1 MPARRP
7 HHHQA
12 GGAGRAALVAVA
24 LAAVLAWWLA
34 APSAAPVPPRAM
46 AAGDA
51 APLLQTTAG
60 EVAALPAASTA
71 TAAAL
76 PAAAGLSPAQRQEQ
90 IALWRERL
98 ERAKTALANYQQA
111 ARYPDSSR
119 PIEEHPDQVR
129 PFEPIAE
136 DRALRMP
143 GGSVTPGVRLRTT
156 QDRIFLA
163 GLETAR
169 ITVALVDADGRPQPL
184 RVTRAMLHEVTEPGR
199 TARTNEVAID
209 VNDRGSSGDLQAGD
223 GVHSAVLQ
231 PGAQGFTDFAGTV
244 RLTLHLDH
252 AGQPGFLFFDLVY
265 SPELAAT
272 WVPGVRDMAEGGDLR
287 FVLQADVRLPGR
299 YVVSGRIDDAAGQPV
314 ALALF
319 NAELGGGRQAIV
331 LPVAGRLLHDRQ
343 PAFPLRLR
351 DVEAFLLKPDTFPD
365 RVMLP
370 RLAGVLHS
378 SAVYTLDR
386 FANAE
391 PGGDQR
397 ARYLAELGKDVR
409 EAEQQ
414 LQQLGP

>member
-1 MPARRP
+1 MAAR
-7 HHHQA
+7 QA
-12 GGAGRAALVAVA
+12 VRRQTGAAGRAALVAVA

-34 APSAAPVPPRAM
+34 APSAAPVPPRPTA
-46 AAGDA
+46 AAGTT
-51 APLLQTTAG
+51 PLLQTTAG
-60 EVAALPAASTA
+60 GVAALPAAA
-71 TAAAL
+71 AAAL

-163 GLETAR
+163 GQETAR
-169 ITVALVDADGRPQPL
+169 ITVALVDADGRAQPL
-184 RVTRAMLHEVTEPGR
+184 RVTRAVLHEVTEPGR

-231 PGAQGFTDFAGTV
+231 PGAQGFADFAGTV

-272 WVPGVRDMAEGGDLR
+272 WVPGVRDLAEGGDLR

-319 NAELGGGRQAIV
+319 NAELGGGRQAVV

-351 DVEAFLLKPDTFPD
+351 DVEAFLLKPDAFPD

-386 FANAE
+386 FANTE

>member
-1 MPARRP
+1 MAARRP

-12 GGAGRAALVAVA
+12 GAAGRAALVAVA

-34 APSAAPVPPRAM
+34 APSAAPVPPRV
-46 AAGDA
+46 AAAVDA

-60 EVAALPAASTA
+60 SVAALPAAAS
-71 TAAAL
+71 AAVL

-163 GLETAR
+163 GQETAR
-169 ITVALVDADGRPQPL
+169 ITVALVDADGRAQPL
-184 RVTRAMLHEVTEPGR
+184 RVTRAVLHEVTEPGR
-199 TARTNEVAID
+199 TARTNEIAID
-209 VNDRGSSGDLQAGD
+209 VNDRGSSGDLLAGD

-231 PGAQGFTDFAGTV
+231 PGTQGFADFAGTV

-272 WVPGVRDMAEGGDLR
+272 WVPGVRDVAEGGDLR

-319 NAELGGGRQAIV
+319 NAELGGGRQAVV
-331 LPVAGRLLHDRQ
+331 LPVAGRLLHDKQ
-343 PAFPLRLR
+343 PVFPLRLR

-386 FANAE
+386 FANTE

-409 EAEQQ
+409 EAEEQ